1 MHFTAQ
7 SLQQAAVLKAAAR
20 LQRQYM
26 IFMTGQFMDTRVVES
41 MEESISKTN
50 DHTARSIST
59 QPYGKSFRGIITL
72 LVICFYLSHLSHPVR
87 NVAWLTNTV
96 STQQRK
102 TEKPL
107 PLQIQVFT
115 QHSNLT
121 ISAKTRLY

>member
-1 MHFTAQ
+1 
-7 SLQQAAVLKAAAR
+7 
-20 LQRQYM
+20 M

-87 NVAWLTNTV
+87 NVAWLSNTV